1 MQQDR
6 AIDEVLKSN
15 LISVIERD
23 DGAGLYR
30 FRIGRFQTV
39 VTVNL
44 KRLESGF
51 VEYLNS
57 YGIKT
62 PEQSDAYFSSNTNS
76 RDWASALEKAI
87 EDLVVDYRAAVAKGY
102 QPEESWLV
110 PRNAG

>member
-1 MQQDR
+1 MQPNK

-30 FRIGRFQTV
+30 FRIGRLHTV
-39 VTVNL
+39 VTVNIR
-44 KRLESGF
+44 RLDGGF
-51 VEYLNS
+51 VEYAS
-57 YGIKT
+57 SHGIKT

-87 EDLVVDYRAAVAKGY
+87 KDLVVDYRAAVVKGFE
-102 QPEESWLV
+102 PEESWLV